1 LSADAVA
8 ASDAC
13 DRSSDNQLM
22 AVTRHTPPVQRQS
35 SIHDV
40 DLVVT
45 ATTTTTADRPPAAA
59 GLAADHHLAD
69 PAAHSA
75 GQATVSA

>member
-45 ATTTTTADRPPAAA
+45 ATTTAADRPPAAA

>member
-45 ATTTTTADRPPAAA
+45 ATTMAADRPPAAA